1 MVIFIF
7 KLLKSLPLL
16 VISLSSTLSDG
27 ALPIFLGAKSCWWND
42 AIVGGKSQVF
52 LVKIHSC
59 GINGINHPQNHQ
71 FMVGFHMCSWDP
83 WFPTL
88 HIPWFLFDVEAL
100 ALRISGLACRHGR
113 NQFQLSSGFLPA
125 GLHGQKM
132 ARAEGRALGWGEWVM
147 WFFKAGDWEMATDVI
162 YTYIYM

>member
-1 MVIFIF
+1 
-7 KLLKSLPLL
+7 
-16 VISLSSTLSDG
+16 
-27 ALPIFLGAKSCWWND
+27 
-42 AIVGGKSQVF
+42 
-52 LVKIHSC
+52 
-59 GINGINHPQNHQ
+59 
-71 FMVGFHMCSWDP
+71 MCSWHP

-162 YTYIYM
+162 YTYIYICKIWFIDLS